1 MKHAGLVALVASLLS
16 GVLGCGTAP
25 DRQYYALSYTF
36 TDVKRETTPRF
47 DVNLRVVEPEVRLAY
62 DRPQIVYRY
71 DPFRFKYYHYRFW
84 VAKPQQMLGELVH
97 RHLLHTNLFRET
109 TLVYQSQV
117 PDYELLGE
125 IEAIEEYD
133 SGDVWYAH
141 LAMSLRLVRFS
152 DRRIVWAYRFD
163 KKKEVPNKQPVYVVR
178 AMSDI
183 LEEEMAAITEG
194 IARTMEGEIVKPA
207 AANGGS
213 R

>member
-1 MKHAGLVALVASLLS
+1 MKQLVATAWMVMV
-16 GVLGCGTAP
+16 GVMSLGCGTAP
-25 DRQYYALSYTF
+25 DRQYYALSYTLV
-36 TDVKRETTPRF
+36 DVPKEAKARF
-47 DVNLRVVEPEVRLAY
+47 DVNVRVVEPDVRLAY

-84 VAKPQQMLGELVH
+84 VAKPQQMLAELVH

-117 PDYELLGE
+117 PDYELQGE

-183 LEEEMAAITEG
+183 LEEEMSIITHGMAQAMESEM
-194 IARTMEGEIVKPA
+194 RTPSRGT
-207 AANGGS
+207 GGS
-213 R
+213 Q